1 MNAIQAEN
9 AMMVTIKSNHL
20 ENDKV
25 TMGIFNA
32 ICNMLYTTELVEE
45 LAPALLSV
53 FIKTGNFKANNALKA
68 SRMILGGRENERN
81 ITVQPVKTETVYRF
95 ICRAGNKRRSLE

>member
-9 AMMVTIKSNHL
+9 AMMVTIKSHHL
-20 ENDKV
+20 ENDKA

-32 ICNMLYTTELVEE
+32 ICNMLYTTE

-68 SRMILGGRENERN
+68 SRMILGGNTNE
-81 ITVQPVKTETVYRF
+81 K
-95 ICRAGNKRRSLE
+95 K

>member
-9 AMMVTIKSNHL
+9 AMMVTIKSHHL
-20 ENDKV
+20 A

-68 SRMILGGRENERN
+68 SRMILGGNTNE
-81 ITVQPVKTETVYRF
+81 K
-95 ICRAGNKRRSLE
+95 K

>member
-9 AMMVTIKSNHL
+9 AMMITIKSHHL
-20 ENDKV
+20 EKDKA

-32 ICNMLYTTELVEE
+32 ICNMLYTTELVEELVEE

-68 SRMILGGRENERN
+68 SRMILGGNTNE
-81 ITVQPVKTETVYRF
+81 K
-95 ICRAGNKRRSLE
+95 K

>member
-9 AMMVTIKSNHL
+9 AMMVTIKSHHL
-20 ENDKV
+20 ENA

-68 SRMILGGRENERN
+68 SRMILGGNTNE
-81 ITVQPVKTETVYRF
+81 K
-95 ICRAGNKRRSLE
+95 K

>member
-9 AMMVTIKSNHL
+9 TMMTTIKSHHL
-20 ENDKV
+20 EDDKA

-32 ICNMLYTTELVEE
+32 ICNMLYTTELVED

-53 FIKTGNFKANNALKA
+53 FIKTGNFNANNALKA
-68 SRMILGGRENERN
+68 SRMILGGNANE
-81 ITVQPVKTETVYRF
+81 K
-95 ICRAGNKRRSLE
+95 K

>member
-9 AMMVTIKSNHL
+9 AMMVTIKSPYL
-20 ENDKV
+20 ENDKA

-68 SRMILGGRENERN
+68 SRMILGGRKNE
-81 ITVQPVKTETVYRF
+81 K
-95 ICRAGNKRRSLE
+95 K